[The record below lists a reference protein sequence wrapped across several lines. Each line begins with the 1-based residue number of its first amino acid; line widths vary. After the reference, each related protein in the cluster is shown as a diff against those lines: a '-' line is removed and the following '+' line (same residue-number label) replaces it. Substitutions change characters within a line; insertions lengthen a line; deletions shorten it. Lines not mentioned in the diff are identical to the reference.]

1 MLDFTGSS
9 KTLGKPAL
17 NDLKSG
23 LATAPVLYAAESHAE
38 LRPLILRKFEEPG
51 DVKLAQ
57 ELVFGSDG
65 IERTRQLAVSHARK
79 AAEMVRPHS
88 CLQVARLCHTWLQ
101 HWLVTDSV
109 FNFAV
114 LCLTALEG
122 CRRFKAAGMGAS
134 EIGVVT
140 EQGFCGLRQL
150 GTDDELWLAGNIA
163 CASVQ
168 GMVWNH

>member
-1 MLDFTGSS
+1 MQHTPCPTPPPARHPPDTTHLLQLVDDMLDFTGSS

-79 AAEMVRPHS
+79 AAEMVRP
-88 CLQVARLCHTWLQ
+88 CPQDCGP
-101 HWLVTDSV
+101 
-109 FNFAV
+109 V
-114 LCLTALEG
+114 L
-122 CRRFKAAGMGAS
+122 AS
-134 EIGVVT
+134 
-140 EQGFCGLRQL
+140 F
-150 GTDDELWLAGNIA
+150 
-163 CASVQ
+163 
-168 GMVWNH
+168 